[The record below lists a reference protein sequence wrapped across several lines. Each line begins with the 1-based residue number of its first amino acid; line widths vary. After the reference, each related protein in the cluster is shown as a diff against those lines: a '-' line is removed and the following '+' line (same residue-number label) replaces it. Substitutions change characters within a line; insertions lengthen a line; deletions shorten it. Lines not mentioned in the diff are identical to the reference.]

1 MGRRPSARDLSSGK
15 WKMRNL
21 QMDLEEIKENL
32 KRLAHEFGLEYRPES
47 YSFFFLSKREIL
59 LRNYLAA
66 PTDHPM
72 YEEFGATP
80 EERIQNLEKFLCS
93 FLYTKMTGSGS
104 TEGCVMTR
112 EELDQERSLLF
123 RIQNPELRAEYQAL
137 YAKIAQHMKG
147 KWLVLLSMPETERE
161 RQSGLEYLVL
171 HEWIH
176 VLLMD
181 NGIFFQAQGKDWRLD
196 EGLVTYMMAFL
207 EKEELDPKSTKGLQD
222 KLTKYHK
229 ALLEAAHRWWELLHS
244 KGTPKERKE
253 TILALLQE

>member
-1 MGRRPSARDLSSGK
+1 M
-15 WKMRNL
+15 
-21 QMDLEEIKENL
+21 
-32 KRLAHEFGLEYRPES
+32 
-47 YSFFFLSKREIL
+47 
-59 LRNYLAA
+59 
-66 PTDHPM
+66 
-72 YEEFGATP
+72 
-80 EERIQNLEKFLCS
+80 
-93 FLYTKMTGSGS
+93 
-104 TEGCVMTR
+104 
-112 EELDQERSLLF
+112 
-123 RIQNPELRAEYQAL
+123 
-137 YAKIAQHMKG
+137 
-147 KWLVLLSMPETERE
+147 
-161 RQSGLEYLVL
+161 L